1 LESLGASQAAGNPTG
16 PHRDA
21 ALRQHAS
28 GAVHPGCIAAVQ
40 ADENERGIKRT
51 GLIYSPRRSWW
62 LGIGLIALSVCIFT
76 ITIVTAF
83 YHP

>member
-1 LESLGASQAAGNPTG
+1 MESLGASQAAGNPTIA
-16 PHRDA
+16 PA
-21 ALRQHAS
+21 AVRQHAS
-28 GAVHPGCIAAVQ
+28 GAVHLGGIAAVQ

>member
-1 LESLGASQAAGNPTG
+1 MHVPGAHSPYV
-16 PHRDA
+16 RVS
-21 ALRQHAS
+21 RR
-28 GAVHPGCIAAVQ
+28 Q

>member
-1 LESLGASQAAGNPTG
+1 MA
-16 PHRDA
+16 
-21 ALRQHAS
+21 
-28 GAVHPGCIAAVQ
+28 Q
-40 ADENERGIKRT
+40 ADENEMGIKRT

-62 LGIGLIALSVCIFT
+62 LGIGLIVLSVCIFT

>member
-1 LESLGASQAAGNPTG
+1 MVHVASRHRNADVQRRACPWHAVSRGSNPQTSSIFT
-16 PHRDA
+16 A
-21 ALRQHAS
+21 
-28 GAVHPGCIAAVQ
+28 Q

-62 LGIGLIALSVCIFT
+62 LGIGLIVLSVCIFT